1 VNLSDHD
8 SQTARRVLL
17 TGANGDVG
25 RTLIGSLES
34 RYEVRQAVWDL
45 SRPDAGAGDPAG
57 AGGPTG
63 PDVHRLNIEDLDAVV
78 AVSAGMAAIVHLAG
92 QREVDASWAALRGP
106 NVEGVHNIFEAAR
119 INGVSKVVF
128 ASTNHVTGH
137 YDEEKAWPI
146 SVDVPMRPDSLYGV
160 TKAFGEIIGRYAS
173 DYYGLKVVC
182 LRIGWVL
189 PQPHNEMGLRM
200 WLSPGDLGRLVVGA
214 LESECHYGV
223 YYGVSANQR
232 RHWDIAD
239 AKRDL
244 GYEPIDDSEV
254 FAAGLGL

>member
-1 VNLSDHD
+1 VTLSDDD
-8 SQTARRVLL
+8 SRTRSRVLL

-25 RTLIGSLES
+25 RTLIGALES
-34 RYEVRQAVWDL
+34 RYQVRQAVWDL
-45 SRPDAGAGDPAG
+45 SRPDGNAGAVVA
-57 AGGPTG
+57 G
-63 PDVHRLNIEDLDAVV
+63 PDVHRVNIEDLDAVIGV
-78 AVSAGMAAIVHLAG
+78 AEGMAAIVHLAG
-92 QREVDASWAALRGP
+92 QREVGASWASLRGP

-119 INGVSKVVF
+119 VNGVSKVVF

-137 YDEEKAWPI
+137 YDEEQAWPI
-146 SVDVPMRPDSLYGV
+146 SVGVPVRPDSLYGV

-173 DYYGLKVVC
+173 DYYGLDVVC

-189 PQPHNEMGLRM
+189 SQPHNEMALRM

-214 LESECHYGV
+214 LESECRYGV

-239 AKRDL
+239 ARRDL

-254 FAAGLGL
+254 FAAELGL